1 MPHTVRYGRRRDKG
15 TIDRGSST
23 TTLRPARRA
32 HGLPAHPARPG
43 HARAGRPGG
52 QRAPA
57 HARPAPRGGRPARR
71 RGAVLVHVARAGAR
85 HPPLAPGAGRDRPR
99 APRSTPPSAPTCS
112 TWPGSSCRC
121 PRATTR
127 ARPRRSCG
135 RSSPASSPTP
145 PSSTGPRADL
155 LAWNRPAVAVFTDF
169 GAMPPEGR
177 NLLRWLFADPARD
190 HTAATWEDT
199 AKHTLARFRAQ
210 HARRPDDPSFAALIE
225 ELSAASPEFR
235 AWWPRHEVVAEQAGT
250 KTIEGHALGTLRL
263 HHLQST
269 PTSDPELRLTMYVPA
284 DAETRRIL
292 EACQRSTRPA
302 RSGCRCRAPRR
313 STWSPCR
320 PPCPSARARAGGW

>member
-1 MPHTVRYGRRRDKG
+1 VGAAPPPSARHAELTDFLRTRRAQVTPAQVGLEANGRRRTPG
-15 TIDRGSST
+15 
-23 TTLRPARRA
+23 LRREEVAQLAGVGLSWYTWLEQGRDIHPSAHVLDAIARVLALDAAERA
-32 HGLPAHPARPG
+32 HLFHLARVELPLPEGDYPRQASPELRAIVAGLVPHPAF
-43 HARAGRPGG
+43 
-52 QRAPA
+52 
-57 HARPAPRGGRPARR
+57 
-71 RGAVLVHVARAGAR
+71 V
-85 HPPLAPGAGRDRPR
+85 
-99 APRSTPPSAPTCS
+99 
-112 TWPGSSCRC
+112 
-121 PRATTR
+121 
-127 ARPRRSCG
+127 
-135 RSSPASSPTP
+135 
-145 PSSTGPRADL
+145 TGPRADL

-225 ELSAASPEFR
+225 ELSAVSPEFR

-250 KTIEGHALGTLRL
+250 KTIDGHALGTLRL

-292 EACQRSTRPA
+292 TSLPD
-302 RSGCRCRAPRR
+302 
-313 STWSPCR
+313 
-320 PPCPSARARAGGW
+320 

>member
-1 MPHTVRYGRRRDKG
+1 MGAAPPPSARHAELTDFLRTRRAQVTPEQVGLEANGRRRTPG
-15 TIDRGSST
+15 
-23 TTLRPARRA
+23 LRREEVAQLAGVGLTWYTWLEQGRDIHPSAQVLDAIARVLALDAAERA
-32 HGLPAHPARPG
+32 HLFHLARVELPLPEGDYPRQASPELRAIVAGLVPHPAF
-43 HARAGRPGG
+43 
-52 QRAPA
+52 
-57 HARPAPRGGRPARR
+57 
-71 RGAVLVHVARAGAR
+71 V
-85 HPPLAPGAGRDRPR
+85 
-99 APRSTPPSAPTCS
+99 
-112 TWPGSSCRC
+112 
-121 PRATTR
+121 
-127 ARPRRSCG
+127 
-135 RSSPASSPTP
+135 
-145 PSSTGPRADL
+145 TGPRADL

-250 KTIEGHALGTLRL
+250 KTIEDHALGTLRL

-292 EACQRSTRPA
+292 ASFA
-302 RSGCRCRAPRR
+302 D
-313 STWSPCR
+313 
-320 PPCPSARARAGGW
+320 

>member
-1 MPHTVRYGRRRDKG
+1 MGAAPPPSARHAELTDFLRTRRAQVTPEQVGLEANGRRRTPG
-15 TIDRGSST
+15 
-23 TTLRPARRA
+23 LRREEVAQLAGVGLSWYTWLEQGRDIHPSAHVLDAIARVLALDAAERA
-32 HGLPAHPARPG
+32 HLFHLARVELPLPEGDYPREASPELRAIVAGLVPHPAF
-43 HARAGRPGG
+43 
-52 QRAPA
+52 
-57 HARPAPRGGRPARR
+57 
-71 RGAVLVHVARAGAR
+71 V
-85 HPPLAPGAGRDRPR
+85 
-99 APRSTPPSAPTCS
+99 
-112 TWPGSSCRC
+112 
-121 PRATTR
+121 
-127 ARPRRSCG
+127 
-135 RSSPASSPTP
+135 
-145 PSSTGPRADL
+145 TGPRADL

-292 EACQRSTRPA
+292 ASLP
-302 RSGCRCRAPRR
+302 G
-313 STWSPCR
+313 
-320 PPCPSARARAGGW
+320 

>member
-1 MPHTVRYGRRRDKG
+1 MGAAPPPSARHAELTDFLRTRRAQVTPEQVGLEANGRRRTPG
-15 TIDRGSST
+15 
-23 TTLRPARRA
+23 LRREEVAQLAGVGLSWYTWLEQGRDIHPSAHVLDAIARVLALDAAERA
-32 HGLPAHPARPG
+32 HLFHLARVELPLPEGDYPRQASPELRAIVAGLVPHPAF
-43 HARAGRPGG
+43 
-52 QRAPA
+52 
-57 HARPAPRGGRPARR
+57 
-71 RGAVLVHVARAGAR
+71 V
-85 HPPLAPGAGRDRPR
+85 
-99 APRSTPPSAPTCS
+99 
-112 TWPGSSCRC
+112 
-121 PRATTR
+121 
-127 ARPRRSCG
+127 
-135 RSSPASSPTP
+135 
-145 PSSTGPRADL
+145 TGPRADL

-292 EACQRSTRPA
+292 ASLPN
-302 RSGCRCRAPRR
+302 
-313 STWSPCR
+313 
-320 PPCPSARARAGGW
+320 